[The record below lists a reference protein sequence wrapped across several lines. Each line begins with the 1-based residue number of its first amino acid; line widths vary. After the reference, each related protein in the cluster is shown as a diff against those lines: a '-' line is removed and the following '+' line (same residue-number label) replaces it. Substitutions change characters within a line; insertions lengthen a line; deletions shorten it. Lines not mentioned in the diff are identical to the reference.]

1 MSFREN
7 PKFQHSLLT
16 DRSTR
21 LYVSPHTQKQHFLVS
36 EGNHLSERCKKCK
49 YQIPALRAGMPIWKL
64 LAILH
69 PTDWLFHGTK
79 RFSMHTHSQQTTPP
93 LLSQLAV
100 HIRLYVLH
108 RCFPDLNAQNH
119 WRELDRWSHKSSMLP
134 AGLLREDI
142 CSCTQIGV
150 GVPCPI
156 ANRHLWFFRLRFDW
170 NLSSEVL
177 YQYNFEAFPKSLSSR
192 HHKNHAQIGFH

>member
-69 PTDWLFHGTK
+69 PTDWLNDPTQFEQADETWGLGGAILCPESLGMTGISVSGALKQIWDTK
-79 RFSMHTHSQQTTPP
+79 IQTVSKRSRKRANWAIRTRMSHLTVAQQ
-93 LLSQLAV
+93 
-100 HIRLYVLH
+100 
-108 RCFPDLNAQNH
+108 
-119 WRELDRWSHKSSMLP
+119 
-134 AGLLREDI
+134 
-142 CSCTQIGV
+142 
-150 GVPCPI
+150 
-156 ANRHLWFFRLRFDW
+156 
-170 NLSSEVL
+170 LSSIWHGVRFFNVRWGRLVL
-177 YQYNFEAFPKSLSSR
+177 
-192 HHKNHAQIGFH
+192 